1 MLKGLASEIVMLLCH
16 IKTSGVAVLSL
27 VLFASCVGTDHFVC
41 SVGSVKPDAYHHGYK
56 MRGEH

>member
-16 IKTSGVAVLSL
+16 VKTSHVAVLSL
-27 VLFASCVGTDHFVC
+27 VLFASCVGTEHFMC
-41 SVGSVKPDAYHHGYK
+41 SVGSMKPDAYHHGYK